1 MVREANYVMIM
12 EVVKGEKE
20 WHGGVY
26 WYSPASS
33 YPWQHGHLSWVYKFF
48 CVRRTN
54 TGFVSVVGLRFLV
67 VERMRRVME
76 EGGWVFLE
84 WREMDKLVF
93 LEEIWAEKSRWSV
106 VGQMFI

>member
-1 MVREANYVMIM
+1 MIM
-12 EVVKGEKE
+12 ELVKGEKE

-26 WYSPASS
+26 WYSPAGS

-48 CVRRTN
+48 FCFRGLGERRRN

-84 WREMDKLVF
+84 WSEMNKLVF
-93 LEEIWAEKSRWSV
+93 LEEIWVEKSRWSV
-106 VGQMFI
+106 VGQLFI

>member
-1 MVREANYVMIM
+1 MVRVKANMVREANYVMIM

-48 CVRRTN
+48 CV
-54 TGFVSVVGLRFLV
+54 VLKVH
-67 VERMRRVME
+67 
-76 EGGWVFLE
+76 
-84 WREMDKLVF
+84 
-93 LEEIWAEKSRWSV
+93 
-106 VGQMFI
+106 